1 MTRQVTSSIV
11 GGYRRRAAGMR
22 SFVLRCVLTGSL
34 FFPLRSQLFAQETPS
49 SRESERYR
57 FQVVDGETD
66 LPVAGAQVSL
76 RYLQKRG
83 ATEERKE
90 IEVNTNKN
98 GIADFPVLEGNKLA
112 VSVTAKG
119 YRSYWRWI
127 HRNAS
132 AEITRVQLERWA
144 KRPT

>member
-1 MTRQVTSSIV
+1 MTRQVTSSVV

-22 SFVLRCVLTGSL
+22 SFVLRCVLTGSI
-34 FFPLRSQLFAQETPS
+34 FFPLRSQPAAQETPS
-49 SRESERYR
+49 SRESEHYR

-76 RYLQKRG
+76 RYLQKKG

-90 IEVNTNKN
+90 IEVNTSKN
-98 GIADFPVLEGNKLA
+98 GIADFSVLEGHKLA

-127 HRNAS
+127 QRNAS
-132 AEITRVQLERWA
+132 AEITRVRLERWA